1 MTTNDPEAIRA
12 DIARTR
18 SDLSENVDALT
29 DRVNPSTIA
38 HRQGERVR
46 DAVTGAKDR
55 VFGTASDARDK
66 VFGAASDAGDSVRDQ
81 ADRAGELAREAP
93 HRVKEKA
100 EGNPLAAGLIAFGV
114 GLLVAGLVPSSRKE
128 RELVE
133 QARSSDALSQATE
146 EVKSV
151 AKESAEHL
159 REPAQQA
166 VQDVKDTATE
176 GAQHVRE
183 EGTGAAQDV
192 RSQAEDSARTVREDH

>member
-55 VFGTASDARDK
+55 VFDT
-66 VFGAASDAGDSVRDQ
+66 ASDAGDSVRDQ

-133 QARSSDALSQATE
+133 EARSSDALAKVTE
-146 EVKSV
+146 EVRSA
-151 AKESAEHL
+151 AKETAEHL

>member
-55 VFGTASDARDK
+55 VFDT
-66 VFGAASDAGDSVRDQ
+66 ASDAGDSVRDQ

-133 QARSSDALSQATE
+133 EARSSDALAKATE
-146 EVKSV
+146 EVRSA
-151 AKESAEHL
+151 AKETAEHL